1 MQRMPL
7 FNAASAQVMQQSAK
21 QAKGEGRSKRKETE
35 RVFKRK
41 KRSSY
46 VHYSAAEVADIFR
59 ARPDAREPCRL
70 LPSPTSFL
78 RQMAR
83 TFHSEFPNFLAG
95 PAFVAAVVGP
105 GPAGSAA
112 VIRPPPA
119 DGMLVPLQS
128 D

>member
-1 MQRMPL
+1 
-7 FNAASAQVMQQSAK
+7 MQQSAK
-21 QAKGEGRSKRKETE
+21 QAKGECRSKRKESE

-59 ARPDAREPCRL
+59 ARPDTREPCRL

-83 TFHSEFPNFLAG
+83 SEFPNFVTG
-95 PAFVAAVVGP
+95 PAFVAAVVG
-105 GPAGSAA
+105 ATGSSDTSSESEGASYA
-112 VIRPPPA
+112 VILPQPA
-119 DGMLVPLQS
+119 DRACMS
-128 D
+128 